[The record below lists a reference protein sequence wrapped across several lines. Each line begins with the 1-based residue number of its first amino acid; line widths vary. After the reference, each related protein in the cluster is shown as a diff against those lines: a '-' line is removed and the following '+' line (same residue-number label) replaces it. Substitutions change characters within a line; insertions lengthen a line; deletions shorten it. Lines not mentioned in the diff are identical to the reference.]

1 MGRQLTPQ
9 AVAARSEPVPAR
21 PPPPVD
27 ECASAS
33 PAGLDAAA
41 ARTVLDTADAGTR
54 QRLAASLQ
62 RQCGNAALQRLLAPG
77 ATAAALPA
85 IQRWAVGLSAG
96 EANCLTVA
104 SYVNQHTPY
113 QNTGGAPGW
122 ARTKATFDWSGTPVF
137 ATSGSTTT
145 ATVSG
150 ASVTK
155 TVNVDMPVWAPT
167 DPVMKKAWATAMG
180 ELRAHE
186 AKHEGVASDWE
197 KSLKTN
203 LDGLTVTVT
212 AQTDTAFRA
221 AVKKS
226 WDPWIAQHA
235 SDQKALDPFG
245 VTVDCAAAESESATT
260 DGSSGETASADDGTG
275 TASTGGDAASAEA
288 SSAGGSSSADAVA
301 SNDDGSSAGGSSSA
315 DAVASNDEGSGDAST
330 ASAASASDER
340 DDETAEAA

>member
-1 MGRQLTPQ
+1 MAAKSEPL
-9 AVAARSEPVPAR
+9 AARRPAPVI
-21 PPPPVD
+21 
-27 ECASAS
+27 ECATAS
-33 PAGLDAAA
+33 PAGLGAAA
-41 ARTVLDTADAGTR
+41 ARLVLDTADAGTR

-62 RQCGNAALQRLLAPG
+62 RQCGNAAVQRLLAPG
-77 ATAAALPA
+77 APPGALPA

-104 SYVNQHTPY
+104 SYVNKHTPY

-122 ARTKATFDWSGTPVF
+122 ARTHATFDWSGTPVF
-137 ATSGSTTT
+137 ATSGGTTT

-155 TVNVDMPVWAPT
+155 SVNVDMPIWAPT
-167 DPVMKKAWATAMG
+167 DPVMKKAWATAIG

-197 KSLKTN
+197 TNLKTN
-203 LDGLTVTVT
+203 LSGLTVTVT
-212 AQTDTAFRA
+212 AQNDAAFRT

-235 SDQKALDPFG
+235 ADQKALDPFG

-260 DGSSGETASADDGTG
+260 DGSSDETASADDATG
-275 TASTGGDAASAEA
+275 AATSSEDAAAGEVA
-288 SSAGGSSSADAVA
+288 SAGDSSSAE
-301 SNDDGSSAGGSSSA
+301 
-315 DAVASNDEGSGDAST
+315 AVASNDEGSGDV
-330 ASAASASDER
+330 ASAGTAPADDER

>member
-1 MGRQLTPQ
+1 MGRQL
-9 AVAARSEPVPAR
+9 AREAIAARSGSGVARRPAPVI
-21 PPPPVD
+21 

-33 PAGLDAAA
+33 TAGLDAAA
-41 ARTVLDTADAGTR
+41 VRTVLDTADAGTR

-62 RQCGNAALQRLLAPG
+62 RQCGNVALQRLLAPDP
-77 ATAAALPA
+77 ATAALPA

-96 EANCLTVA
+96 EANCETVGK
-104 SYVNQHTPY
+104 YVNKNTPY

-122 ARTKATFDWSGTPVF
+122 ARTKADFSWTGTPVY

-197 KSLKTN
+197 AKLQTN
-203 LDGLTVTVT
+203 LAGLTVTVT
-212 AQTDTAFRA
+212 AKTDAAFRA

-226 WDPWIAQHA
+226 WDVWIGQHA
-235 SDQKALDPFG
+235 ADQKALDPFG
-245 VTVDCAAAESESATT
+245 VTVDCAAAETESTT
-260 DGSSGETASADDGTG
+260 ADDAGAETASADDATG
-275 TASTGGDAASAEA
+275 TASAGEDAATGAA
-288 SSAGGSSSADAVA
+288 PSAGGDSSAAALA
-301 SNDDGSSAGGSSSA
+301 SNDDGA
-315 DAVASNDEGSGDAST
+315 GDASAAGT
-330 ASAASASDER
+330 APADDQR
-340 DDETAEAA
+340 DDDTAEAEEAA